1 MFHINEYDLSLL
13 WIYIAS
19 YNQLIFYNWME
30 RLYICVFNVIIK
42 NVVFKLFFGNL
53 VGNRTYENRL
63 NSFLYNNVYIKF
75 INRLLT

>member
-75 INRLLT
+75 INRLLA

>member
-1 MFHINEYDLSLL
+1 MFHINEYGLSLL